1 MPPSSNNRRISTPS
15 KLSAGAKSQSHSV
28 KRNNTLLNFFQKAD
42 GPPKSTTKQARI
54 TQFTTQGER
63 PGSRVTAPRPRLLKR
78 EGSSNA
84 SGGGDEGLFL
94 EDKKSRDARLSQEQ
108 IERER
113 SRSPDIW
120 GSRSGDEEN
129 EDAGAA
135 RSLEEGMEEGTDRYN
150 ERENAVKRRK
160 IDLEAPHARSAER
173 KVSSKAQISGP
184 FIDESDSENE
194 GLEAFRDYAD
204 GEADVSP
211 DKYVKESEAHS
222 DEDQTARKRDL
233 AADISP
239 LVREA
244 TSHMQ
249 EDECPDF
256 DDIEAG
262 GLEDEGL
269 DFECEAAVGEETFGF
284 DANDTTA
291 DTIHADEKPTC
302 PVCQGSLEGFDEMVC
317 SLVQAF

>member
-1 MPPSSNNRRISTPS
+1 
-15 KLSAGAKSQSHSV
+15 
-28 KRNNTLLNFFQKAD
+28 
-42 GPPKSTTKQARI
+42 
-54 TQFTTQGER
+54 
-63 PGSRVTAPRPRLLKR
+63 
-78 EGSSNA
+78 
-84 SGGGDEGLFL
+84 L
-94 EDKKSRDARLSQEQ
+94 EDKKSRDARLSQEKQ

-120 GSRSGDEEN
+120 GSRSGDEEK
-129 EDAGAA
+129 EDVGAA
-135 RSLEEGMEEGTDRYN
+135 RSSEEGVEEGADRYN
-150 ERENAVKRRK
+150 ESENAVKRRK
-160 IDLEAPHARSAER
+160 VDLGAPRVGSAER
-173 KVSSKAQISGP
+173 KVSSKAQKISGP

-204 GEADVSP
+204 GGADVSP
-211 DKYVKESEAHS
+211 AKDVKEQEAHS

-249 EDECPDF
+249 EDEYPDF

-262 GLEDEGL
+262 GVEGEGEGL
-269 DFECEAAVGEETFGF
+269 DFECEAAVDEETFGF

-302 PVCQGSLEGFDEMVC
+302 PVCQGGLEGFDEMVC
-317 SLVQAF
+317 SLAQAF